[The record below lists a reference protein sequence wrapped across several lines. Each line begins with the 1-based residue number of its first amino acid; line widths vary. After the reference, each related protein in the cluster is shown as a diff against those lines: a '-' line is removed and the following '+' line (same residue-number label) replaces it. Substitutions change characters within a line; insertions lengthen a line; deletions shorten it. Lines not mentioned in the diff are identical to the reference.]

1 MRRHQTIHPP
11 SARRTLIEIFMFSL
25 LVVGGLLM
33 VYTLGKAWAQ
43 GSGSTV
49 GSGSGGTA
57 IPDLDENPDTF
68 LMETFKAVQSGNWTA
83 VTAMVL
89 IGIVW
94 LARKPWALGR
104 VAFFKTDRGG
114 VIMALGL
121 ALVGGLGHAIIA
133 VGKFPSDLATY
144 KAIGMT
150 AVTAMGGYVAFKRLI
165 WPAEKKHPEA
175 AAPE

>member
-11 SARRTLIEIFMFSL
+11 SARRTLLEIFMFSL
-25 LVVGGLLM
+25 LVVGGLMM
-33 VYTLGKAWAQ
+33 VYTIGKAWAQ
-43 GSGSTV
+43 PAMGSGV
-49 GSGSGGTA
+49 QPAEA
-57 IPDLDENPDTF
+57 IPNLDENPDDF

-121 ALVGGLGHAIIA
+121 ALVGGLGHAIA
-133 VGKFPSDLATY
+133 AAGKFPSDLATY

-150 AVTAMGGYVAFKRLI
+150 AVTAMGGYVALKRLI
-165 WPAEKKHPEA
+165 WPAEKKQPEGS
-175 AAPE
+175 APG